1 MRVGSVRMGAQ
12 ICQQK
17 TTLFVFDMCKNVGRI
32 PPRVR
37 VMRICSENMA
47 GYYRRFV
54 IVGASLA
61 LAMIYPLYG
70 RLGPPGGYQ
79 YLYAMATA
87 ILYLWVI
94 DMDMKPT
101 RRGRQKKTP
110 TGVPKGHETNV

>member
-1 MRVGSVRMGAQ
+1 MCAQ

-17 TTLFVFDMCKNVGRI
+17 TTLFVFDMYKNVGTI

-37 VMRICSENMA
+37 MMA
-47 GYYRRFV
+47 YMQRKPSGILSAVCYWWD
-54 IVGASLA
+54 SLA
-61 LAMIYPLYG
+61 LPMRFPVG
-70 RLGPPGGYQ
+70 GTQGPPGGYQ

>member
-1 MRVGSVRMGAQ
+1 
-12 ICQQK
+12 
-17 TTLFVFDMCKNVGRI
+17 MCKNVGGT

-37 VMRICSENMA
+37 VTCICGENTA

-54 IVGASLA
+54 IVGDSLA
-61 LAMIYPLYG
+61 LPMTIPFG
-70 RLGPPGGYQ
+70 GTQGPPGGYQ
-79 YLYAMATA
+79 YLYAMATV

-94 DMDMKPT
+94 GMDMKPT

>member
-1 MRVGSVRMGAQ
+1 MPICSVRMGAQ

-17 TTLFVFDMCKNVGRI
+17 TTLFVFGMYKNVGGI

-37 VMRICSENMA
+37 VMRICSENTA

-54 IVGASLA
+54 IVGVSLA

>member
-1 MRVGSVRMGAQ
+1 MPASPVRVCAQ

-17 TTLFVFDMCKNVGRI
+17 TTLFVFDMCKNVGGI

-37 VMRICSENMA
+37 MTCICGENTA

-61 LAMIYPLYG
+61 LAIKFPISG
-70 RLGPPGGYQ
+70 RQGPPGGYQ
-79 YLYAMATA
+79 YLYAMTTA

-101 RRGRQKKTP
+101 RKGRQKKTP
-110 TGVPKGHETNV
+110 TGVPKVHETNV